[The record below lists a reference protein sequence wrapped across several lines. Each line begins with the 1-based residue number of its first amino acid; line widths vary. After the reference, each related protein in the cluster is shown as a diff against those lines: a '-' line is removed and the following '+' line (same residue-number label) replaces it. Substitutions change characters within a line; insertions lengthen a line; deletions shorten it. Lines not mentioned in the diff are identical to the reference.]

1 MYVFNCTEKNLIKP
15 NVEQNNDDAG
25 KETIYLLTRLQQ
37 MPSYNPVNDKEPCR
51 NFFLHKAD

>member
-1 MYVFNCTEKNLIKP
+1 MYVFNCTENNLIKP

-37 MPSYNPVNDKEPCR
+37 MPSYNPVNDKEPCG
-51 NFFLHKAD
+51 NFFSP

>member
-1 MYVFNCTEKNLIKP
+1 MYVFNCTENNLIKP

-37 MPSYNPVNDKEPCR
+37 MPSNNPVNDKEPCR